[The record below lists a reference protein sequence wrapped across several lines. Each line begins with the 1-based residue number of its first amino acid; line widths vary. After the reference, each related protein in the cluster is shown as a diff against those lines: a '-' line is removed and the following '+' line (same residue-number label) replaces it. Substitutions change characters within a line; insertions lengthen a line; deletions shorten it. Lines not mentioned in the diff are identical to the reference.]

1 MKFYCNTGILNKISF
16 ALSLSKGIEIFS
28 FLIISFLLSSHTM
41 THGISDPFSSIM
53 VRTMRTLK
61 KEQHSWWMLF
71 SESGFMLHSPG
82 DTDKHCLLRTSKSL
96 FVRYHNGQLFINGTK
111 IHDTNVY
118 IYPVSGTF
126 MCDGQE
132 LYALRVHQWPN
143 KGMVVASYGVGRV
156 LQENV
161 LPEWGT
167 SKLAD
172 LMLPE
177 IPFLGMP
184 VEDAIALKVRVLL
197 DEQKVDAD
205 ATWTFVVPKDAAV
218 GGFKIMSAD
227 GEHRKKMVHKAS
239 TMTVAHKHGQL
250 YVNGK
255 KVRGTQ
261 LFLESDTGHISF
273 AGNTYKGLLWLVKND
288 AQIMVINCLDIEDY
302 VYSVLRTESWPGWP
316 LEVNKVLAIA
326 SRTYVVSMV
335 LNAKKSKRMYHVKN
349 TNEHQTYSGIHSC
362 PITKCAV
369 EETRGM
375 FLSHENKPIVAMF
388 DSCCGGVI
396 PAHIDGV
403 NFADAPY
410 LAREYACTYCK
421 RCKIYSWQAA
431 YSPAELEAA
440 IQKQVPTFK
449 KFNTVTIA
457 KNDKAGL
464 VQEAVFHGLPQSV
477 LTGKKLY
484 SLLPGIKSFCFSVK
498 KNQDQIVFNGRGY
511 GHHLGLCQWGARE
524 MVRDGWDYKTIL
536 QFYYPNTEFMR
547 LM

>member
-1 MKFYCNTGILNKISF
+1 
-16 ALSLSKGIEIFS
+16 
-28 FLIISFLLSSHTM
+28 M
-41 THGISDPFSSIM
+41 THGISDPSLSIM
-53 VRTMRTLK
+53 ARTIRTLK
-61 KEQHSWWMLF
+61 KEQDSWWMLF
-71 SESGFMLHSPG
+71 SENGFMLHSPG
-82 DTDKHCLLRTSKSL
+82 DADKHCLLRNNKSL
-96 FVRYHNGQLFINGTK
+96 LVRYHNGDLFINGTK

-118 IYPVSGTF
+118 IYSVSGTF
-126 MCDGQE
+126 VCDAQE

-143 KGMVVASYGVGRV
+143 KGAVVAMYGRGRV
-156 LQENV
+156 FEENI

-167 SKLAD
+167 SKLGNLA
-172 LMLPE
+172 LPE
-177 IPFLGMP
+177 ISFLGMP
-184 VEDAIALKVRVLL
+184 IEDAIALKVRVLL
-197 DEQKVDAD
+197 DEQKSNAS
-205 ATWTFVVPKDAAV
+205 ATWTFTVPANKS
-218 GGFKIMSAD
+218 GFKVISTD
-227 GEHRKKMVHKAS
+227 GNHRKKMTHKNS
-239 TMTVAHKHGQL
+239 HMTVAHKNGNF

-255 KVRGTQ
+255 RVRGTQ
-261 LFLESDTGHISF
+261 LFVESQEGHISF
-273 AGNTYKGLLWLVKND
+273 AGNTYKGLLWLV
-288 AQIMVINCLDIEDY
+288 QQETQVMVINCLDIEDY

-349 TNEHQTYSGIHSC
+349 TNEHQTYSGVHSC
-362 PITKCAV
+362 AITKCAV

-375 FLSHENKPIVAMF
+375 FLSHDKKPIVAMF
-388 DSCCGGVI
+388 DSCCGGVV

-421 RCKIYSWQAA
+421 RCKIYSWEAA
-431 YSPAELEAA
+431 YSPAELEVA

-449 KFNTVTIA
+449 KFNAVTIA

-464 VQEAVFHGLPQSV
+464 VQEAVFDGLPKSV

-498 KNQDQIVFNGRGY
+498 KNQNQIVFHGRGY